1 MFGSQPQEDRVIQE
15 PDLSPQDP
23 SAATSSTGTKR
34 PDGFG
39 TETIHRERM
48 AGLGELTAGIAH
60 ELNNP
65 IGYIGSNLNT
75 LRRYVDI
82 VSTLMAQADEFM
94 EPERRAQWQQSLN
107 AVRWSTIRD
116 DLAAVVDETREGAE
130 HLKNVVGDLKLLAR
144 TSISPEQGCVDQ
156 CVNSA
161 LTVLAHQ
168 LKHRCQVERR
178 LNCQDG
184 ILMVRSQIIQL
195 VINLVHNAVQAISSA
210 GGQLRVSTHC
220 HDGVI
225 TLTVEDSG
233 GGIPQHLWEK
243 IFTSFYTTKVTGTG
257 LGLPIVQRIARN
269 HGGEVRCDASPELG
283 GARFTVE
290 LRHWQGAGAR
300 VS

>member
-1 MFGSQPQEDRVIQE
+1 MFGSQPQEGCVIQP
-15 PDLSPQDP
+15 PDLSPPDP
-23 SAATSSTGTKR
+23 SAATPSGAKR
-34 PDGFG
+34 RPEGFG

-65 IGYIGSNLNT
+65 IGYISSNLNT

-82 VSTLMAQADEFM
+82 VSTLMGQADEFM
-94 EPERRAQWQQSLN
+94 EPERRAQWHQALQI
-107 AVRWSTIRD
+107 VRWPTIRD

-144 TSISPEQGCVDQ
+144 TSISPEHGNVDQ

-178 LNCQDG
+178 LTCQDG

-195 VINLVHNAVQAISSA
+195 VINLVHNAVQAISST
-210 GGQLRVSTHC
+210 GGQLRVSSGC
-220 HDGVI
+220 LAGVM

-233 GGIPQHLWEK
+233 CGIPQHLWEK
-243 IFTSFYTTKVTGTG
+243 IFTNFYTTKITGTG

-283 GARFTVE
+283 GARFTVV
-290 LRHWQGAGAR
+290 LRHWQGAGAKA
-300 VS
+300 S

>member
-1 MFGSQPQEDRVIQE
+1 MFGSQPQEGCVIQP
-15 PDLSPQDP
+15 PDLSPPDP
-23 SAATSSTGTKR
+23 SAATPSGAKR
-34 PDGFG
+34 RPEGFG

-65 IGYIGSNLNT
+65 IGYISSNLNT

-82 VSTLMAQADEFM
+82 VSTLMGQADEFM
-94 EPERRAQWQQSLN
+94 EPERRAQWHQALQI
-107 AVRWSTIRD
+107 VRWPTIRD

-144 TSISPEQGCVDQ
+144 TSISPEHGNVDQ

-178 LNCQDG
+178 LTCQDG

-195 VINLVHNAVQAISSA
+195 VINLVHNAVQAISST
-210 GGQLRVSTHC
+210 GGQLRVSSGC
-220 HDGVI
+220 LAGVM

-233 GGIPQHLWEK
+233 CGIPQHLWEK
-243 IFTSFYTTKVTGTG
+243 IFTNFYTTKVTGTG

-283 GARFTVE
+283 GARFTVV
-290 LRHWQGAGAR
+290 LRHWQGAGAKA
-300 VS
+300 S